1 MEPDGL
7 LVLIELPM
15 PEVLLRLIRLLGLL
29 VDGFDAVE
37 PDGLLVLIELP
48 MPEVLLRLIRLLGL

>member
-1 MEPDGL
+1 VETEGL
-7 LVLIELPM
+7 FLLIELPM
-15 PEVLLRLIRLLGLL
+15 REVLLWPTRLLELF

-48 MPEVLLRLIRLLGL
+48 MREVLL